1 MSAVAQRLRWLLWAS
16 LAWLAAC
23 VPHALLPSSYT
34 FTAEAMQ
41 RALDK
46 SFPVEKQ
53 YAGLLDLT
61 LSQPKVGLRP
71 TEQRVVLHCQTSLAL
86 FAYDRM
92 LNGEVQISSRLT
104 YDVARHAVVLQH
116 PKLEQETLN
125 NVPSALIPVLQNISA
140 ILVEKKLDGAV
151 VYAFAPNQWQVL
163 GTSLVPDHIDIT
175 PDGVVLHVKPAS

>member
-1 MSAVAQRLRWLLWAS
+1 MKWMGSLLWLS
-16 LAWLAAC
+16 LVWLTGC
-23 VPHALLPSSYT
+23 VPDVLLPSSYT

-61 LSQPKVGLRP
+61 LSQPKVELRP
-71 TEQRVVLHCQTSLAL
+71 TEKRIVLHCQTTLVL

-92 LNGEVQISSRLT
+92 LNGELQISSRLA
-104 YDVARHAVVLQH
+104 YDAAQHAVVLQQ

-125 NVPSALIPVLQNISA
+125 DIPRGLVPVLQNMSA
-140 ILVEKKLDGAV
+140 MLVEKKLDGAV
-151 VYAFAPNQWQVL
+151 VYAFAPKQWQML
-163 GTSLVPDHIDIT
+163 GTSLVPESIDIT
-175 PDGVVLHVKPAS
+175 PAGVVLQVKPAS